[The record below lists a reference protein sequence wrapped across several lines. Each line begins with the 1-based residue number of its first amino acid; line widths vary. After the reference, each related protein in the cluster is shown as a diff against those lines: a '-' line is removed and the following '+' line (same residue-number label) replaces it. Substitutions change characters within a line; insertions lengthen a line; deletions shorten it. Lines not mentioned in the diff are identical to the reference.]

1 METVRLV
8 LVTLLLV
15 ITFFIYQ
22 AWQAQRPQP
31 VQPQSIEQGTLPTPP
46 GSQTTPA
53 PSAPP
58 ATAAAVAAQAS
69 RPAGTPVT
77 VSTDVMSLQ
86 INTAGGDITRLDLTD
101 YRAHAGRDAR
111 PYSILDAAPPR
122 LFESQTGLLSAETG
136 RAPDH
141 QAAFVAAADSYRL
154 APGADT
160 LEVPLSWTDA
170 GSGIEVRKVYQ
181 FRRGRYDIGL
191 RFEVRNTGSRPWQA
205 QPYTQL
211 MRKKGAD
218 ATGSMFM
225 PASFQGAVYYSAADK
240 YHKLGYDEML
250 KAPLATTL
258 SDGWVGLSEHYFV
271 TVFLLTKGQAQN
283 CYTKALAED
292 RFLAGC
298 IAGPLSVAP
307 GQTASWETR
316 LYAGPKAQDRLEDV
330 AGGLALTVDY
340 GKLTVIA
347 QPVFWLLR
355 TIHGVIGNWGV
366 AIILVTLLI
375 KLAFYRLSAA
385 SYRSMAHMRK
395 VQPKIM
401 ALRERYKDDR
411 QQLNEKMM
419 ELYRTE
425 KINPLGGCLPIVV
438 QIPVFIALYW
448 VLLESVELRHAPFAL
463 WIRDLS
469 GADPYYVLPVLMGV
483 SMFLQQ
489 RMTPM
494 VGMEPMQRRIMLAMP
509 LVFTVF
515 FALFPAGLV
524 LYWFVNNV
532 LSIAQ
537 QWFINRQLERKAAA

>member
-31 VQPQSIEQGTLPTPP
+31 VQPPPIAQGTLPTPAV
-46 GSQTTPA
+46 SQTAPVPGAPA
-53 PSAPP
+53 AAAGPVAPP
-58 ATAAAVAAQAS
+58 AA
-69 RPAGTPVT
+69 RPSGTPVA
-77 VSTDVMSLQ
+77 VSTDVMNVQ
-86 INTAGGDITRLDLTD
+86 IDTAGGDITRLDLTD
-101 YRAHAGRDAR
+101 YRAHAGLDAP

-122 LFESQTGLLSAETG
+122 LFESQTGLLSADAG

-141 QAAFVAAADSYRL
+141 QAAFTAAANSYRL

-160 LEVPLSWTDA
+160 LEVPLSWVDA
-170 GSGIEVRKVYQ
+170 GAGIEVRKVYR
-181 FRRGRYDIGL
+181 FARGRYDIGL
-191 RFEVRNTGSRPWQA
+191 RYEVRNTGSQPWQA

-211 MRKKGAD
+211 MRRKGAD
-218 ATGSMFM
+218 AKGSMFM

-240 YHKLGYDEML
+240 YRKIGYDDML
-250 KAPLATTL
+250 KTPLATTL
-258 SDGWVGLSEHYFV
+258 SDGWVGLSEHYFLAA
-271 TVFLLTKGQAQN
+271 FLLTQGQAQN
-283 CYTKALAED
+283 CYTKALADE
-292 RFLAGC
+292 RFLVGC
-298 IAGPLSVAP
+298 IAGPLSVEP

-316 LYAGPKAQDRLEDV
+316 LYAGPKAQDSLDDV
-330 AGGLALTVDY
+330 APGLALTVDY
-340 GKLTVIA
+340 GKLTVLA
-347 QPVFWLLR
+347 QPVFWLMR
-355 TIHGVIGNWGV
+355 TIHNFVGNWGV

-401 ALRERYKDDR
+401 ALRERYKEDR

-494 VGMEPMQRRIMLAMP
+494 IGMEPMQRRIMLAMP

-532 LSIAQ
+532 LSISQ

>member
-31 VQPQSIEQGTLPTPP
+31 IQPQSAQQGTLPTPAA
-46 GSQTTPA
+46 GQTTLAQNAVPV
-53 PSAPP
+53 PP
-58 ATAAAVAAQAS
+58 AAIES
-69 RPAGTPVT
+69 PAIMSTGTLVT
-77 VSTDVMSLQ
+77 VSTDVMTVQ

-101 YRAHAGRDAR
+101 YRAQASPSAP
-111 PYSILDAAPPR
+111 PYSVLDAAPPR
-122 LFESQTGLLSAETG
+122 LFQSQTGLLSSQPG

-141 QAAFVAAADSYRL
+141 QAMFTSAAGDYQL
-154 APGADT
+154 AAGADV
-160 LEVPLSWTDA
+160 LEVPLSWADT
-170 GSGIEVRKVYQ
+170 GSGVEVRKVYQ

-191 RFEVRNTGSRPWQA
+191 RYEVRNSGSQPWQA
-205 QPYTQL
+205 QPYAQL
-211 MRKKGAD
+211 LRKKGPD
-218 ATGSMFM
+218 AKGKMFM
-225 PASFQGAVYYSAADK
+225 PASFQGAVYYSGADK
-240 YHKLGYDEML
+240 YHKLTYDQML
-250 KAPLATTL
+250 KEPLATTL
-258 SDGWVGLSEHYFV
+258 SDGWVGLSEHYFLAA
-271 TVFLLTKGQAQN
+271 FLLTKGQAQN
-283 CYTKALAED
+283 CYTKALAEE

-298 IAGPLSVAP
+298 IAAPLSVAP

-330 AGGLALTVDY
+330 APGLALTVDY
-340 GKLTVIA
+340 GKLTVLA

-355 TIHGVIGNWGV
+355 TIHGVIGNWGF
-366 AIILVTLLI
+366 AIILVTLLL
-375 KLAFYRLSAA
+375 KLAFYQLSAA

-411 QQLNEKMM
+411 QQLNEKTM

-438 QIPVFIALYW
+438 QIPVFISLYW
-448 VLLESVELRHAPFAL
+448 VLLESVELRHAPFIL
-463 WIRDLS
+463 WVHDLA
-469 GADPYYVLPVLMGV
+469 GADPYYVLPVLMGI

-494 VGMEPMQRRIMLAMP
+494 AGMEPTQRRIMMAMP

-532 LSIAQ
+532 LSISQ

>member
-22 AWQAQRPQP
+22 AWRAQHAQP
-31 VQPQSIEQGTLPTPP
+31 APVPVAEQSTVP
-46 GSQTTPA
+46 TPA
-53 PSAPP
+53 PEQAAPGTTPTAESAPTTP
-58 ATAAAVAAQAS
+58 KVAAVRIGRTIDVQ
-69 RPAGTPVT
+69 
-77 VSTDVMSLQ
+77 TDVLTVR
-86 INTAGGDITRLDLTD
+86 INTAGGDISHLELVN
-101 YRAHAGRDAR
+101 YRASASDRAP
-111 PYSILDAAPPR
+111 PYTMLDTAPPR
-122 LFESQTGLLSAETG
+122 LFYPQSGLLAEDGVSAPTHEASFEST
-136 RAPDH
+136 
-141 QAAFVAAADSYRL
+141 ADRYRL
-154 APGADT
+154 EAGQDRID
-160 LEVPLSWTDA
+160 VPLTWQDA
-170 GSGIEVRKVYQ
+170 GAGVLVRKVYT
-181 FRRGRYDIGL
+181 FHRGAYDVELRY
-191 RFEVRNTGSRPWQA
+191 EVRNDGNQPWQA
-205 QPYTQL
+205 RPYAQL
-211 MRKKGAD
+211 LRRKGAD
-218 ATGSMFM
+218 AEHKLFM
-225 PASFQGAVYYSAADK
+225 PASFQGAVYYSAADR
-240 YHKLGYDEML
+240 YHKVGYDDMRQT
-250 KAPLATTL
+250 PLAITL
-258 SDGWVGLSEHYFV
+258 KDGWIGLSEHYFLAAV
-271 TVFLLTKGQAQN
+271 LLDGEQPAQ
-283 CYTKALAED
+283 CYTKALAEE
-292 RFLAGC
+292 RYLAGC
-298 IAGPLSVAP
+298 ISGPLRVEP
-307 GQTASWETR
+307 GQSASWHTR

-330 AGGLALTVDY
+330 AEGLALTVDY

-347 QPVFWLLR
+347 QPVFWLLS
-355 TIHGVIGNWGV
+355 TIHGVVGNWGV

-425 KINPLGGCLPIVV
+425 KINPLGGCLPILV

-448 VLLESVELRHAPFAL
+448 VLLESVELRHAPFML
-463 WIRDLS
+463 WIQDLS

-537 QWFINRQLERKAAA
+537 QWFINRQLERKAAT

>member
-1 METVRLV
+1 MNVR
-8 LVTLLLV
+8 
-15 ITFFIYQ
+15 I
-22 AWQAQRPQP
+22 
-31 VQPQSIEQGTLPTPP
+31 
-46 GSQTTPA
+46 
-53 PSAPP
+53 
-58 ATAAAVAAQAS
+58 
-69 RPAGTPVT
+69 
-77 VSTDVMSLQ
+77 D
-86 INTAGGDITRLDLTD
+86 TAGGDITRLDLTA
-101 YRAHAGRDAR
+101 YRAHAGPDAP

-122 LFESQTGLLSAETG
+122 LFESQTGLLSADAG

-141 QAAFVAAADSYRL
+141 QAPFTAAADSYQL

-170 GSGIEVRKVYQ
+170 GSGVEVRKVYT

-191 RFEVRNTGSRPWQA
+191 RYEVRNGGSQPWQA

-218 ATGSMFM
+218 AQGSIFM

-240 YHKLGYDEML
+240 YRKIGYDDML
-250 KAPLATTL
+250 KTPLATTL
-258 SDGWVGLSEHYFV
+258 SDGWVGLSEHYFLAA
-271 TVFLLTKGQAQN
+271 FLLTPGQPQN
-283 CYTKALAED
+283 CYTKALADE

-307 GQTASWETR
+307 GETASWETR
-316 LYAGPKAQDRLEDV
+316 LYAGPKAQDNLDDV
-330 AGGLALTVDY
+330 APGLALTVDY
-340 GKLTVIA
+340 GKLTVLA
-347 QPVFWLLR
+347 QPVFWLMR
-355 TIHGVIGNWGV
+355 TIHNFVGNWGV

-375 KLAFYRLSAA
+375 KLAFYQLSAA

-494 VGMEPMQRRIMLAMP
+494 IGMEPMQRRIMLAMP

-532 LSIAQ
+532 LSITQ
-537 QWFINRQLERKAAA
+537 QWFINRQLERKATA

>member
-1 METVRLV
+1 METIRLA
-8 LVTLLLV
+8 LVSLLLV

-31 VQPQSIEQGTLPTPP
+31 VPPPALEQGTLPTPTAGP
-46 GSQTTPA
+46 TAVAPAASTAGTPPAA
-53 PSAPP
+53 PSATRPP
-58 ATAAAVAAQAS
+58 
-69 RPAGTPVT
+69 GTPVT
-77 VSTDVMSLQ
+77 VSTDVMKVQ
-86 INTAGGDITRLDLTD
+86 INTAGGDIARLDLTNF
-101 YRAHAGRDAR
+101 RASAARDAAA
-111 PYSILDAAPPR
+111 YSILDAAPPR
-122 LFESQTGLLSAETG
+122 FYESQTGLLAADTA

-141 QAAFVAAADSYRL
+141 LALYSAESDRYQLADD
-154 APGADT
+154 ADT
-160 LEVPLSWTDA
+160 LEVPLAWSDA
-170 GSGIEVRKVYQ
+170 GSGVEVRKVYT

-191 RFEVRNTGSRPWQA
+191 RYEVRNGGDQPWQA
-205 QPYTQL
+205 QPYAQL

-218 ATGSMFM
+218 AHGSIFM

-240 YHKLGYDEML
+240 YRKLSYDDML
-250 KAPLATTL
+250 KSPLATTL
-258 SDGWVGLSEHYFV
+258 NDGWVGLSEHYFV
-271 TVFLLTKGQAQN
+271 TVFLLTKGQAQS

-298 IAGPLSVAP
+298 IGGPLAVAP
-307 GQTASWETR
+307 GQSTRWETR
-316 LYAGPKAQDRLEDV
+316 LYAGPKAQDSLEGV
-330 AGGLALTVDY
+330 AEGLALTVDY

-347 QPVFWLLR
+347 QPVFWLLS
-355 TIHGVIGNWGV
+355 TIHGAIGNWGW

-375 KLAFYRLSAA
+375 KLGFYRLSAA

-401 ALRERYKDDR
+401 ALRERYKEDR

-425 KINPLGGCLPIVV
+425 KINPLGGCLPILV

-494 VGMEPMQRRIMLAMP
+494 IGMEPMQRRIMLAMP

-537 QWFINRQLERKAAA
+537 QWFINHQLERKAAA

>member
-22 AWQAQRPQP
+22 AWQAQRPEP
-31 VQPQSIEQGTLPTPP
+31 VQPQPIEQGTLPTPAAD
-46 GSQTTPA
+46 QTAPVQSLPA
-53 PSAPP
+53 
-58 ATAAAVAAQAS
+58 ATAIEPLAT

-77 VSTDVMSLQ
+77 VSTDVMTLQ
-86 INTAGGDITRLDLTD
+86 INTAGGDITRLDLSD
-101 YRAHAGRDAR
+101 YRAHAGPGAK
-111 PYSILDAAPPR
+111 PYSILDAASPR
-122 LFESQTGLLSAETG
+122 LFQPQTGLLSAQAG

-141 QAAFVAAADSYRL
+141 QAPFTTAADTYQL
-154 APGADT
+154 ADGSDT
-160 LEVPLSWTDA
+160 LEVPLSWADA

-191 RFEVRNTGSRPWQA
+191 RYDIRNAGSQSWQA
-205 QPYTQL
+205 QPYAQL
-211 MRKKGAD
+211 IRKKGAD
-218 ATGSMFM
+218 AKGSVFM

-240 YHKLGYDEML
+240 YHKLSYDDML
-250 KAPLATTL
+250 KTPLATTL
-258 SDGWVGLSEHYFV
+258 SDGWIGLSEHYFV
-271 TVFLLTKGQAQN
+271 AAFLLTKGQAQN
-283 CYTKALAED
+283 CYTKALAEE

-298 IAGPLSVAP
+298 ISAPLSVAP
-307 GQTASWETR
+307 GQTASWSTR

-330 AGGLALTVDY
+330 AEGLALTVDY
-340 GKLTVIA
+340 GKLTIIA
-347 QPVFWLLR
+347 QPVFWLLS
-355 TIHGVIGNWGV
+355 TIHGIIGNWGV

-375 KLAFYRLSAA
+375 KLAFYQLSAA

-469 GADPYYVLPVLMGV
+469 GPDPYYVLPVLMGI

-532 LSIAQ
+532 LSISQ

>member
-22 AWQAQRPQP
+22 AWQAQHPQP
-31 VQPQSIEQGTLPTPP
+31 APLPVAEQSTVPTPTAEASADVP
-46 GSQTTPA
+46 EPAQAPA
-53 PSAPP
+53 PAPQ
-58 ATAAAVAAQAS
+58 ATAA
-69 RPAGTPVT
+69 PVGQVIT
-77 VSTDVMSLQ
+77 VSTDVMTVQ
-86 INTAGGDITRLDLTD
+86 INTAGGDISRLELVD
-101 YRAHAGRDAR
+101 YRASAKDRAP
-111 PYSILDAAPPR
+111 PYTMLDTAPPR
-122 LFESQTGLLSAETG
+122 LFYPQSGLLADDDAH
-136 RAPDH
+136 APTH
-141 QAAFVAAADSYRL
+141 QASFAAAADDYRL
-154 APGADT
+154 DT
-160 LEVPLSWTDA
+160 GQDRVEVPLTWQDA
-170 GSGIEVRKVYQ
+170 GSGISVRKVYT
-181 FRRGRYDIGL
+181 FHRGAYDVDLRY
-191 RFEVRNTGSRPWQA
+191 EVRNDGSQPWRA
-205 QPYTQL
+205 QPYAQL
-211 MRKKGAD
+211 LRRKGAD
-218 ATGSMFM
+218 AQHKMFM
-225 PASFQGAVYYSAADK
+225 PASFQGAVYYSAADR
-240 YHKLGYDEML
+240 YHKVGYDDMRQTPLDVTL
-250 KAPLATTL
+250 K
-258 SDGWVGLSEHYFV
+258 DGWIGLSEHYFLAAV
-271 TVFLLTKGQAQN
+271 LLDGEQPAQ
-283 CYTKALAED
+283 CYTKVLDEE
-292 RFLAGC
+292 RYLAGC
-298 IAGPLSVAP
+298 ISGSLQIAP
-307 GQTASWETR
+307 GQSGSWHTR

-330 AGGLALTVDY
+330 AEGLALTVDY

-355 TIHGVIGNWGV
+355 TIHGVVGNWGV

-401 ALRERYKDDR
+401 ALRERYKEDR

-425 KINPLGGCLPIVV
+425 KINPLGGCLPILV

-448 VLLESVELRHAPFAL
+448 VLLESVELRHAPFML
-463 WIRDLS
+463 WIQDLS

-494 VGMEPMQRRIMLAMP
+494 IGMEPMQRRIMLAMP

-537 QWFINRQLERKAAA
+537 QWFINHQLERKAAA

>member
-31 VQPQSIEQGTLPTPP
+31 APLPVAEQSTVPTPTGEP
-46 GSQTTPA
+46 AATVTAPAAEPA
-53 PSAPP
+53 PTMPQ
-58 ATAAAVAAQAS
+58 AAAVPTG
-69 RPAGTPVT
+69 RTIDVR
-77 VSTDVMSLQ
+77 TDVLTVQ
-86 INTAGGDITRLDLTD
+86 INTAGGDISRLELAD
-101 YRAHAGRDAR
+101 YRANARDR
-111 PYSILDAAPPR
+111 SPPYTMLDTASPR
-122 LFESQTGLLSAETG
+122 LFYPQSGLLSG
-136 RAPDH
+136 DGAPAPTHEATFD
-141 QAAFVAAADSYRL
+141 AAADSYRL
-154 APGADT
+154 DAGQDR
-160 LEVPLSWTDA
+160 LEVPLTWQDA
-170 GSGIEVRKVYQ
+170 GAGVSVRKVYT
-181 FRRGRYDIGL
+181 FRRGAYDVELRY
-191 RFEVRNTGSRPWQA
+191 EVSNDGAQPWQA
-205 QPYTQL
+205 QPYAQL
-211 MRKKGAD
+211 LRRKGAD
-218 ATGSMFM
+218 AQGSIFM
-225 PASFQGAVYYSAADK
+225 PASFQGAVYYSTVDK
-240 YHKLGYDEML
+240 YNKVGYDDMRQ
-250 KAPLATTL
+250 APLAATL
-258 SDGWVGLSEHYFV
+258 DNGWIGLSEHYFLAAV
-271 TVFLLTKGQAQN
+271 LLDGERPAQ
-283 CYTKALAED
+283 CYTKALAEE
-292 RFLAGC
+292 RYLAGC
-298 IAGPLSVAP
+298 ISGPLRIEP
-307 GQTASWETR
+307 GQSGSWQTR

-330 AGGLALTVDY
+330 AEGLALTVDY

-347 QPVFWLLR
+347 QPVFWLLS
-355 TIHGVIGNWGV
+355 TIHGVVGNWGV

-401 ALRERYKDDR
+401 ALRERYKEDR

-425 KINPLGGCLPIVV
+425 KINPLGGCLPILV

-448 VLLESVELRHAPFAL
+448 VLLESVELRHAPFML
-463 WIRDLS
+463 WIQDLS

-483 SMFLQQ
+483 SMFVQQ

-494 VGMEPMQRRIMLAMP
+494 IGMEPMQRRIMLAMP

-537 QWFINRQLERKAAA
+537 QWFINHQLERKAAA

>member
-8 LVTLLLV
+8 LVSLLLV

-22 AWQAQRPQP
+22 AWQAQRPQSAPSAP
-31 VQPQSIEQGTLPTPP
+31 VAQDTLPTPAAP
-46 GSQTTPA
+46 ASTAHADAVPADTALAATT
-53 PSAPP
+53 
-58 ATAAAVAAQAS
+58 TA
-69 RPAGTPVT
+69 PAGRLIT
-77 VSTDVMSLQ
+77 VDTDLLQ
-86 INTAGGDITRLDLTD
+86 ARINTVGGDIRRLDLLK
-101 YRAHAGRDAR
+101 YRAHADET
-111 PYSILDAAPPR
+111 APPYR
-122 LFESQTGLLSAETG
+122 IFDADPPRAYHPQTGLLAPAG
-136 RAPDH
+136 VQAPDH
-141 QAAFVAAADSYRL
+141 QALFTASADSYRL
-154 APGADT
+154 AADADR
-160 LEVPLSWTDA
+160 LEVPLAWTDA
-170 GSGIEVRKVYQ
+170 GAGVQVRKIYT
-181 FRRGRYDIGL
+181 FERGRYDIGL
-191 RFEVRNTGSRPWQA
+191 RYEIRNTGQQPWQA
-205 QPYTQL
+205 QPYAQL
-211 MRKKGAD
+211 LRRRGAD
-218 ATGSMFM
+218 AAHNIFM
-225 PASFQGAVYYSAADK
+225 PASFQGAVYYSSADK
-240 YHKLGYDEML
+240 YHKLGYDQML
-250 KAPLATTL
+250 KSPLAITL

-271 TVFLLTKGQAQN
+271 TVFLLAKGQAHD
-283 CYTKALAED
+283 CYTKALTED

-307 GQTASWETR
+307 GQTVSWQTR
-316 LYAGPKAQDRLEDV
+316 LYAGPKAQDSLEDV
-330 AGGLALTVDY
+330 AEGLALTVDY

-355 TIHGVIGNWGV
+355 TIHGLVGNWGV

-425 KINPLGGCLPIVV
+425 KINPLGGCLPVVV

-448 VLLESVELRHAPFAL
+448 VLLESVELRHAPFVL

-469 GADPYYVLPVLMGV
+469 GADPYYVLPVLMGI

-494 VGMEPMQRRIMLAMP
+494 VGMEPMQRRVMMAMP

-537 QWFINRQLERKAAA
+537 QWFINRQLERKATA

>member
-1 METVRLV
+1 
-8 LVTLLLV
+8 
-15 ITFFIYQ
+15 
-22 AWQAQRPQP
+22 
-31 VQPQSIEQGTLPTPP
+31 
-46 GSQTTPA
+46 
-53 PSAPP
+53 
-58 ATAAAVAAQAS
+58 
-69 RPAGTPVT
+69 
-77 VSTDVMSLQ
+77 
-86 INTAGGDITRLDLTD
+86 
-101 YRAHAGRDAR
+101 
-111 PYSILDAAPPR
+111 
-122 LFESQTGLLSAETG
+122 
-136 RAPDH
+136 
-141 QAAFVAAADSYRL
+141 SYRL
-154 APGADT
+154 APDADR
-160 LEVPLSWTDA
+160 LEVPLAWADA
-170 GSGIEVRKVYQ
+170 GAGVQVRKVYTFQ
-181 FRRGRYDIGL
+181 RGRYDIGL
-191 RFEVRNTGSRPWQA
+191 RYEIRNTGQQPWQA
-205 QPYTQL
+205 QPYAQL
-211 MRKKGAD
+211 LRRRGAD
-218 ATGSMFM
+218 AGHKIFM
-225 PASFQGAVYYSAADK
+225 PASFQGAVYYSTADK
-240 YHKLGYDEML
+240 YHKLGYDQML
-250 KAPLATTL
+250 KSPLSTTL
-258 SDGWVGLSEHYFV
+258 NDGWVGLSEHYFV
-271 TVFLLTKGQAQN
+271 TVFLLTKGQAHD
-283 CYTKALAED
+283 CYTKALTED

-316 LYAGPKAQDRLEDV
+316 LYAGPKAQDSLDDV
-330 AGGLALTVDY
+330 AEGLALTVDY

-355 TIHGVIGNWGV
+355 TIHGLVGNWGV

-425 KINPLGGCLPIVV
+425 KINPLGGCLPVVV

-448 VLLESVELRHAPFAL
+448 VLLESVELRHAPFVL

-469 GADPYYVLPVLMGV
+469 GADPYYVLPVLMGI
-483 SMFLQQ
+483 SMFVQQ

-494 VGMEPMQRRIMLAMP
+494 VGMEPMQRRVMMAMP

>member
-31 VQPQSIEQGTLPTPP
+31 VPPPALEQGTLPTPAA
-46 GSQTTPA
+46 TTNAPA
-53 PSAPP
+53 PAAPSVTAP
-58 ATAAAVAAQAS
+58 AVTPTAA
-69 RPAGTPVT
+69 RPAGAPVT
-77 VSTDVMSLQ
+77 VSTDVMSVE
-86 INTAGGDITRLDLTD
+86 INTAGGDIARLELTD
-101 YRAHAGRDAR
+101 YRAAAGRGAA

-122 LFESQTGLLSAETG
+122 FYESQTGLLAADT
-136 RAPDH
+136 RLAPDH
-141 QAAFVAAADSYRL
+141 QALFSAQSNAYQL
-154 APGADT
+154 APGNDV
-160 LEVPLSWTDA
+160 LEVPLSWADA
-170 GSGIEVRKVYQ
+170 GTGIQVRKVYI

-191 RFEVRNTGSRPWQA
+191 RYEIRNTGSQAWQA

-211 MRKKGAD
+211 LRKRGAD
-218 ATGSMFM
+218 AARKMFM
-225 PASFQGAVYYSAADK
+225 PVSFQGAVYYSAADR
-240 YHKLGYDEML
+240 YHKLSYDEML
-250 KAPLATTL
+250 KSPLATTL
-258 SDGWVGLSEHYFV
+258 NDGWVGLSEHYFV
-271 TVFLLTKGQAQN
+271 TAFLLTKGQAQQ
-283 CYTKALAED
+283 CYTKALAEE

-298 IAGPLSVAP
+298 IAAPLSVAP
-307 GQTASWETR
+307 GQSATWETR
-316 LYAGPKAQDRLEDV
+316 LYAGPKAQDSLEDV
-330 AGGLALTVDY
+330 AEGLALTVDY

-355 TIHGVIGNWGV
+355 TVHGLIGNWGV

-395 VQPKIM
+395 VQPKITAM
-401 ALRERYKDDR
+401 RERYKDDR

-425 KINPLGGCLPIVV
+425 KINPLGGCLPVVV

-448 VLLESVELRHAPFAL
+448 VLLESVELRHAPFIL
-463 WIRDLS
+463 WIHDLS
-469 GADPYYVLPVLMGV
+469 GADPYYVLPVLMGI

-494 VGMEPMQRRIMLAMP
+494 VGMEPTQRRVMMAMP

-524 LYWFVNNV
+524 LYWFINNV
-532 LSIAQ
+532 LSITQ
-537 QWFINRQLERKAAA
+537 QWFINRQLERKATA

>member
-8 LVTLLLV
+8 LVSLLLV

-31 VQPQSIEQGTLPTPP
+31 VPPPALEQGTLPTPTA
-46 GSQTTPA
+46 SATTPA
-53 PSAPP
+53 PAAAPSV
-58 ATAAAVAAQAS
+58 TAAPSAS
-69 RPAGTPVT
+69 RPAGAPVT
-77 VSTDVMSLQ
+77 VSTDVMSVE
-86 INTAGGDITRLDLTD
+86 INTAGGDIARLELTD
-101 YRAHAGRDAR
+101 YRAAAGRGAA
-111 PYSILDAAPPR
+111 PYRILDAAPPR
-122 LFESQTGLLSAETG
+122 FYESQTGLMG
-136 RAPDH
+136 VQPGKAPDH
-141 QAAFVAAADSYRL
+141 QALFSAASNSYQL
-154 APGADT
+154 AAGSDT
-160 LEVPLSWTDA
+160 VDVPLSWTDA
-170 GSGIEVRKVYQ
+170 GSGIEVRKVYT

-191 RFEVRNTGSRPWQA
+191 RYEVRNGGAEPWQA
-205 QPYTQL
+205 QPYAQL

-218 ATGSMFM
+218 AKGSMFM

-240 YHKLGYDEML
+240 YRKLRYDDMV

-271 TVFLLTKGQAQN
+271 TAFLLTKGQPHN

-292 RFLAGC
+292 RFIAGC

-307 GQTASWETR
+307 GQSATWQTR
-316 LYAGPKAQDRLEDV
+316 LYAGPKAQDSLEDV
-330 AGGLALTVDY
+330 AEGLALTVDY

-355 TIHGVIGNWGV
+355 TVHGLIGNWGV

-395 VQPKIM
+395 VQPKITAM
-401 ALRERYKDDR
+401 RERYKDDR

-425 KINPLGGCLPIVV
+425 KINPLGGCLPVVV

-448 VLLESVELRHAPFAL
+448 VLLESVELRHAPFML
-463 WIRDLS
+463 WIHDLS
-469 GADPYYVLPVLMGV
+469 GADRYYVLPVLMGI

-494 VGMEPMQRRIMLAMP
+494 VGMEPTQRRVMMAMP

-515 FALFPAGLV
+515 FATFPAGLV

-532 LSIAQ
+532 LSITQ
-537 QWFINRQLERKAAA
+537 QWFINRQLERKATA

>member
-22 AWQAQRPQP
+22 AWQAQRPRP
-31 VQPQSIEQGTLPTPP
+31 IQPQPIAQSTLPTPAA
-46 GSQTTPA
+46 SQTLPVPGAPA
-53 PSAPP
+53 
-58 ATAAAVAAQAS
+58 ATAAPVAPQAARAS
-69 RPAGTPVT
+69 GAPIS
-77 VSTDVMSLQ
+77 VSTDVMNLQ
-86 INTAGGDITRLDLTD
+86 IDTAGGDITRLDLAH
-101 YRAHAGRDAR
+101 YRAHAGPDAK
-111 PYSILDAAPPR
+111 PYSILDATPPR
-122 LFESQTGLLSAETG
+122 LFESQTGLLAPQTG

-141 QAAFVAAADSYRL
+141 QAVFTAEANSYQLAA
-154 APGADT
+154 GADT
-160 LEVPLSWTDA
+160 LEVPLSWADA
-170 GSGIEVRKVYQ
+170 GSGVEVRKIYQ

-191 RFEVRNTGSRPWQA
+191 RYEIRNNGSEPWQA

-218 ATGSMFM
+218 AAGSIFM

-240 YHKLGYDEML
+240 YRKIGYDDML
-250 KAPLATTL
+250 KTPLATTL
-258 SDGWVGLSEHYFV
+258 NDGWVGLSEHYFLAA
-271 TVFLLTKGQAQN
+271 FLLTEGQPQS
-283 CYTKALAED
+283 CYTKALAEE

-298 IAGPLSVAP
+298 IAGTLNVAP
-307 GQTASWETR
+307 GQTASWNTR
-316 LYAGPKAQDRLEDV
+316 LYTGPKAQDSLDDV
-330 AGGLALTVDY
+330 APGLALTVDY
-340 GKLTVIA
+340 GKLTVLA
-347 QPVFWLLR
+347 QPVFWLMR
-355 TIHGVIGNWGV
+355 TIHNFIGSWVV

-375 KLAFYRLSAA
+375 KLAFYQLSAA

-411 QQLNEKMM
+411 QQLNEKTM

-463 WIRDLS
+463 WVRDLS
-469 GADPYYVLPVLMGV
+469 GADPYYVLPVLMGI

-494 VGMEPMQRRIMLAMP
+494 IGMEPMQRRIMMAMP

-532 LSIAQ
+532 LSISQ

>member
-1 METVRLV
+1 MTV
-8 LVTLLLV
+8 
-15 ITFFIYQ
+15 
-22 AWQAQRPQP
+22 
-31 VQPQSIEQGTLPTPP
+31 E
-46 GSQTTPA
+46 
-53 PSAPP
+53 
-58 ATAAAVAAQAS
+58 
-69 RPAGTPVT
+69 
-77 VSTDVMSLQ
+77 
-86 INTAGGDITRLDLTD
+86 INTAGGDIAWLELND
-101 YRAHAGRDAR
+101 YRATADRGAP
-111 PYSILDAAPPR
+111 PYRILDAAPPR
-122 LFESQTGLLSAETG
+122 FYESQTGLLG
-136 RAPDH
+136 VQQGKAPDH
-141 QAAFVAAADSYRL
+141 QALFSAASDAYSL
-154 APGADT
+154 AAGSDT
-160 LEVPLSWTDA
+160 VEVPLSWTDA
-170 GSGIEVRKVYQ
+170 GSGVEVRKVYT

-191 RFEVRNTGSRPWQA
+191 RWEVRNGGAEPWQA
-205 QPYTQL
+205 QPYAQL

-218 ATGSMFM
+218 AHGSIFM

-240 YHKLGYDEML
+240 YRKIGYDDMV

-271 TVFLLTKGQAQN
+271 TVFLLNKGQPHN
-283 CYTKALAED
+283 CYTKALAEE

-298 IAGPLSVAP
+298 IAAPLSVAP
-307 GQTASWETR
+307 GQSATWETR
-316 LYAGPKAQDRLEDV
+316 LYAGPKAQDSLDDV
-330 AGGLALTVDY
+330 AEGLALTVDY

-355 TIHGVIGNWGV
+355 TVHGLIGNWGW

-411 QQLNEKMM
+411 AQLNEKMM

-425 KINPLGGCLPIVV
+425 KINPLGGCLPVVV

-448 VLLESVELRHAPFAL
+448 VLLESVELRHAPFML
-463 WIRDLS
+463 WIHDLS
-469 GADPYYVLPVLMGV
+469 GADPYYVLPVLMAI

-509 LVFTVF
+509 WVFGVF

>member
-31 VQPQSIEQGTLPTPP
+31 VQPQSIEQGTLPTPAAGQAAP
-46 GSQTTPA
+46 V
-53 PSAPP
+53 PSAPA
-58 ATAAAVAAQAS
+58 ATGAAIAPQAT
-69 RPAGTPVT
+69 RPSGTPVT
-77 VSTDVMSLQ
+77 VSTDVITLQ
-86 INTAGGDITRLDLTD
+86 INTAGGDITQLDLTD
-101 YRAHAGRDAR
+101 YRAHAGRDAK
-111 PYSILDAAPPR
+111 PYSMLNAAPPR
-122 LFESQTGLLSAETG
+122 LFESQTGLLSAQAG

-141 QAAFVAAADSYRL
+141 QAAYTAAADSYQL
-154 APGADT
+154 AAGADT
-160 LEVPLSWTDA
+160 LEVPLAWANAD
-170 GSGIEVRKVYQ
+170 SGIEVRKVYQ

-191 RFEVRNTGSRPWQA
+191 RYEVRNTGSQPWQA
-205 QPYTQL
+205 QPYAQL

-218 ATGSMFM
+218 ATGNMFM
-225 PASFQGAVYYSAADK
+225 PASFQGVVYYSGADK
-240 YHKLGYDEML
+240 YHKLTYDQML
-250 KAPLATTL
+250 KEPLAATL
-258 SDGWVGLSEHYFV
+258 SDGWIGLSEHYFLAA
-271 TVFLLTKGQAQN
+271 FLLPKGQAQN

-298 IAGPLSVAP
+298 IIAPLSVAP

-316 LYAGPKAQDRLEDV
+316 LYAGPKAQDSLEDV
-330 AGGLALTVDY
+330 APGLALTVDY
-340 GKLTVIA
+340 GKLTVLA

-355 TIHGVIGNWGV
+355 TIHSVIGNWGF

-375 KLAFYRLSAA
+375 KLAFYQLSAA
-385 SYRSMAHMRK
+385 SYRSMGHMRK

-411 QQLNEKMM
+411 QQQNEKMM

-425 KINPLGGCLPIVV
+425 KINPLGGCLPILV

-463 WIRDLS
+463 WIHDLS

-494 VGMEPMQRRIMLAMP
+494 AGMEPMQRRIMLAMP

-532 LSIAQ
+532 LSISQ

>member
-15 ITFFIYQ
+15 ITFFLYQ

-31 VQPQSIEQGTLPTPP
+31 VQPQSIEQGTLPTPAA
-46 GSQTTPA
+46 SQTTSVQGAPA
-53 PSAPP
+53 ATAAPIEPP
-58 ATAAAVAAQAS
+58 AT
-69 RPAGTPVT
+69 RLIGTPVT
-77 VSTDVMSLQ
+77 VSTDVMTLQ
-86 INTAGGDITRLDLTD
+86 INTAGGDITRLDLTE
-101 YRAHAGRDAR
+101 YRAHAGREAQ

-122 LFESQTGLLSAETG
+122 LFESQTGLLSTEAG

-141 QAAFVAAADSYRL
+141 QAAFTAAANSYQL
-154 APGADT
+154 AAGADT
-160 LEVPLSWTDA
+160 LEVPLSWADA

-181 FRRGRYDIGL
+181 FRRARYDIGL
-191 RFEVRNTGSRPWQA
+191 RYQVRNAGSQPWQA
-205 QPYTQL
+205 QPYAQL

-218 ATGSMFM
+218 ATGNMFM

-240 YHKLGYDEML
+240 YHKLSYDDML

-271 TVFLLTKGQAQN
+271 AAFLLTRGQAQN
-283 CYTKALAED
+283 CYTKVLAGD

-298 IAGPLSVAP
+298 ISGPLSVAP

-330 AGGLALTVDY
+330 AEGLALTVDY
-340 GKLTVIA
+340 GKLTVLA

-375 KLAFYRLSAA
+375 KLAFYQLSAA

-494 VGMEPMQRRIMLAMP
+494 IGMEPMQRRIMLAMP

-524 LYWFVNNV
+524 LYWFINNV
-532 LSIAQ
+532 LSISQ

>member
-8 LVTLLLV
+8 LVSLLLV

-31 VQPQSIEQGTLPTPP
+31 VPPPPLAQGTLPTPTASP
-46 GSQTTPA
+46 AAPAPAA
-53 PSAPP
+53 PSANAP
-58 ATAAAVAAQAS
+58 AAVSTAA

-77 VSTDVMSLQ
+77 VSTDVMSVQ
-86 INTAGGDITRLDLTD
+86 INTAGGDIARLELTD
-101 YRAHAGRDAR
+101 YRATADRGAA
-111 PYSILDAAPPR
+111 PYRILDAAPPR
-122 LFESQTGLLSAETG
+122 FYESQTGLLAADG
-136 RAPDH
+136 RPAPDH
-141 QAAFVAAADSYRL
+141 QALFGATSNSYSL
-154 APGADT
+154 APGSDT
-160 LEVPLSWTDA
+160 VEVPLSWTDA
-170 GSGIEVRKVYQ
+170 GSGVEVRKVYT

-191 RFEVRNTGSRPWQA
+191 RYEVRNSGTQPWQA
-205 QPYTQL
+205 QPYAQL

-240 YHKLGYDEML
+240 YRKIGYDDMA

-258 SDGWVGLSEHYFV
+258 RDGWVGLSEHYFV
-271 TVFLLTKGQAQN
+271 TAFLLDKGQPHN

-298 IAGPLSVAP
+298 IAGPLAVAP
-307 GQTASWETR
+307 GQSATWQTR
-316 LYAGPKAQDRLEDV
+316 LYAGPKAQDSLEGV
-330 AGGLALTVDY
+330 AEGLALTVDY
-340 GKLTVIA
+340 GKLTIIA
-347 QPVFWLLR
+347 QPVFWLLSA
-355 TIHGVIGNWGV
+355 IHGAIGNWGW

-375 KLAFYRLSAA
+375 KLAFYQLSAA

-401 ALRERYKDDR
+401 AMRERYKDDR

-448 VLLESVELRHAPFAL
+448 VLLESVELRHAPFML
-463 WIRDLS
+463 WVQDLS

-494 VGMEPMQRRIMLAMP
+494 IGMEPMQRRIMLAMP

-532 LSIAQ
+532 LSITQ
-537 QWFINRQLERKAAA
+537 QWFINRQLERKATA